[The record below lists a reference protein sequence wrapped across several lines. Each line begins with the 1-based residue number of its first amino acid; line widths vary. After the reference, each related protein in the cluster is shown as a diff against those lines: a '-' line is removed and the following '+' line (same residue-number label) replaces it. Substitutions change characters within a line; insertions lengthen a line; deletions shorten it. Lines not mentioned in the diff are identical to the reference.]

1 MWRNTRKGDTTSGI
15 HLESSNRYQYFL
27 LQQTSWQYW
36 THKIKLNS
44 TFRMEKNYPFVATET
59 LSGSADGGLAL
70 EQSLQCSARG
80 LKLPDFKERVDK
92 ALRRT
97 VWI

>member
-1 MWRNTRKGDTTSGI
+1 
-15 HLESSNRYQYFL
+15 
-27 LQQTSWQYW
+27 
-36 THKIKLNS
+36 
-44 TFRMEKNYPFVATET
+44 MEKNYPFVATET